1 MADQMPNLRSTFGA
15 AYIGA
20 MVTLALYGLTTLQTY
35 MYYLYYPK
43 DRVFLKGLV
52 LFVWV
57 IDSVHIVLVC
67 HAMYYYLVANYG
79 IPETLLDGVW
89 SLFVS
94 IAINLLIAIIVQVYF
109 ALRIFRLS
117 GQKFRWW
124 LTGFILVLVFAHFA
138 LGIETVVLIFIKKK
152 LAKLDEITLIAAMP
166 FALFAVLSDVAIAAS
181 LCVLLNGHKTTFKRT
196 KALVNT
202 LIVYAINRCLLT
214 SIVAV
219 VEVIAFATSPRSL
232 WFVAIDFVIGK
243 LYANSFLATL
253 NARHSMRQGLSVGNS
268 SSEGINSIRVENL
281 RFAHGTAVRSSREV
295 RVLGSAGGGIA
306 AHGEGSATDVDI
318 MEMES
323 GSRGK
328 DFKRKETP
336 LTV

>member
-1 MADQMPNLRSTFGA
+1 MADQMPDLRSTFGA

-57 IDSVHIVLVC
+57 IDTVHIVLVC
-67 HAMYYYLVANYG
+67 HAMYYYLVTNYG

-117 GQKFRWW
+117 GQKIRWW

-138 LGIETVVLIFIKKK
+138 LGMETVVLIFIKKE

-181 LCVLLNGHKTTFKRT
+181 LCVLLNGQKTTFKRT

-253 NARHSMRQGLSVGNS
+253 NARHSIRQGLSVGNS

-295 RVLGSAGGGIA
+295 RVLGTAGSGI